1 MTAGLGFANLI
12 PVGPIDRAP
21 LPGNHMNVS
30 NALLFVLALLGGLSL
45 AFVLLGVVSDILW
58 PAIERMLTQDSEAY
72 RKPQAIY
79 LRRR

>member
-1 MTAGLGFANLI
+1 
-12 PVGPIDRAP
+12 
-21 LPGNHMNVS
+21 MNVS